1 MLMQKL
7 FKKLRIRNRLV
18 IGIGTMLLPLIV
30 LAGST
35 LYFFESSLAGF
46 ERTESETLEELFP
59 LTQLDETL
67 YRTTQFTDQST
78 TLMCAPM
85 GRQQFAKLRL
95 EMEEAFRV
103 LLTTPSSL
111 TEKPSMVRVAQTH
124 WQQANALWPEV
135 CPRSARS
142 VTPEQTKSAHAA
154 LTKHLNE
161 ARQGVVQI
169 NRLLVHFQTTD
180 NIREV
185 QETRSQM
192 RQAAITAVL
201 VAVTIVVATAL
212 VLTKSILQPLR
223 LLQAGV
229 ATLAEGELSHR
240 IELDTKDELEALAQS
255 FNSMAIKLE
264 QSQQALHE
272 LATIDGLT
280 GVYNRREFNRYLHNE
295 IEKMNLEQGSLS
307 LLMVDIDHFK
317 KLNDTYGHQSG
328 DDALQQ
334 VSALLKREMRPGD
347 IVARYGG
354 EEFAVILP
362 RTVSLDAVMV
372 AERLCRTIAAQDIQI
387 QNGQSIKV
395 TASLGCAT
403 FPKHADSKEGLM
415 SQADAALYR
424 AKESGRNQVCC
435 VEHVLAS

>member
-1 MLMQKL
+1 MQKL
-7 FKKLRIRNRLV
+7 FKKLLIRDRL
-18 IGIGTMLLPLIV
+18 ILGIGTMLLPLIV

-35 LYFFESSLAGF
+35 LYFFESSLSGF
-46 ERTESETLEELFP
+46 ERTESETLEEFFP
-59 LTQLDETL
+59 LIQLDEKL
-67 YRTTQFTDQST
+67 YETTQFIDQPIA
-78 TLMCAPM
+78 LMCAPG
-85 GRQQFAKLRL
+85 GRQQFARLRL
-95 EMEEAFRV
+95 EMEGAFKV
-103 LLTTPSSL
+103 LLATPSSL
-111 TEKPSMVRVAQTH
+111 PEKPSMVRVAQNH

-142 VTPEQTKSAHAA
+142 VTPKQARAAHVA

-161 ARQGVVQI
+161 SRQVVAQI
-169 NRLLVHFQTTD
+169 NRLLIHFQTTD
-180 NIREV
+180 NIREA
-185 QETRSQM
+185 QETRAQV
-192 RQAAITAVL
+192 RQVTTTAVL
-201 VAVTIVVATAL
+201 LAITIVVAAAL
-212 VLTKSILQPLR
+212 VLTRSILQPLR
-223 LLQAGV
+223 LLQTGV
-229 ATLAEGELSHR
+229 SKLAEGELNHR

-255 FNSMAIKLE
+255 FNGMAIKLE

-295 IEKMNLEQGSLS
+295 IEKMNREQGSLS

-328 DDALQQ
+328 DDALRQ

-362 RTVSLDAVMV
+362 RTISLDAVMV
-372 AERLCRTIAAQDIQI
+372 AERLCRTIAAQDIHI
-387 QNGQSIKV
+387 QNGRSIKV

-403 FPKHADSKEGLM
+403 FPKHADSEEGLM
-415 SQADAALYR
+415 SKADAALYR

-435 VEHVLAS
+435 IEHVFVT